1 MGVWILV
8 ALSVASAVATTLAFP
23 AFNLGILAWVSLAP
37 LLFALRRTRPLG
49 SAGLGLVFGC
59 CLAAGVFYWL
69 GFIPSTTVLTTM
81 LMYLGFALYYSIYG
95 LLYSRLRYLS
105 ATAALIATPALW
117 VALEYARANLF
128 FLALPWNLLGHSQ
141 YRYVPLLQISDVT
154 GIYGVSFLLVM
165 TNQFAS
171 HLLEHVAE
179 WWRPSV
185 SLGTFSATWKPQAT
199 MLVLVVTVTLSY
211 GFVRLAAPDGR
222 GHLRVAVVQAN
233 VLTRDRMSS
242 QEQIEHLSAYDRLTR
257 EAAKERPDLIVWP
270 SSSLPGPLESRVSS
284 VIVRRAAR
292 DTGTYLLV
300 GGAGGDKF
308 TPARDGLLPYSNSEL
323 LVAPSGRVEGQ
334 YNKIRLTPFNE
345 YVPLRGT
352 IQLPGWI
359 TTLKASFAAGADYTL
374 FQIGEARFGAPICW
388 ENTFPDAFR
397 RFVRDGANF
406 MVSVTNEGF
415 FGHTAGPYQ
424 TLAMN
429 VFRAVENRVTIA
441 RAATTGVS
449 GFISPKGE
457 VLERV
462 MDSEGRDLFVSGVVV
477 RDVPLSDTKTFYTL
491 YGDVFAHVLIAVAA
505 ASIFVALL
513 ARRKPVNAPSP
524 SGAHVPAVH

>member
-1 MGVWILV
+1 
-8 ALSVASAVATTLAFP
+8 
-23 AFNLGILAWVSLAP
+23 
-37 LLFALRRTRPLG
+37 
-49 SAGLGLVFGC
+49 
-59 CLAAGVFYWL
+59 
-69 GFIPSTTVLTTM
+69 
-81 LMYLGFALYYSIYG
+81 
-95 LLYSRLRYLS
+95 
-105 ATAALIATPALW
+105 LIATPALW

-323 LVAPSGRVEGQ
+323 LVAPSGRVEGS
-334 YNKIRLTPFNE
+334 
-345 YVPLRGT
+345 
-352 IQLPGWI
+352 
-359 TTLKASFAAGADYTL
+359 TTRSA
-374 FQIGEARFGAPICW
+374 
-388 ENTFPDAFR
+388 
-397 RFVRDGANF
+397 
-406 MVSVTNEGF
+406 
-415 FGHTAGPYQ
+415 
-424 TLAMN
+424 
-429 VFRAVENRVTIA
+429 
-441 RAATTGVS
+441 
-449 GFISPKGE
+449 
-457 VLERV
+457 
-462 MDSEGRDLFVSGVVV
+462 
-477 RDVPLSDTKTFYTL
+477 
-491 YGDVFAHVLIAVAA
+491 
-505 ASIFVALL
+505 
-513 ARRKPVNAPSP
+513 
-524 SGAHVPAVH
+524 